1 MEIRCDFYGKGH
13 CYDHWIPTSTSCQNI
28 FNTSAPDWE
37 NWLAFSYLDQVG
49 ANMNLPII
57 IAIIVAIVGCVGF
70 GVHHHLDA
78 KAQKLSKGS
87 EEERRL
93 AGELRDISSQID
105 QGRYLYH

>member
-1 MEIRCDFYGKGH
+1 MIRVIATITGFLHLRHVKIYLTPVHQTG
-13 CYDHWIPTSTSCQNI
+13 
-28 FNTSAPDWE
+28 E
-37 NWLAFSYLDQVG
+37 NWPAFSYLDQVG

-57 IAIIVAIVGCVGF
+57 ITIIVAIVGCVGF